1 MHVQMYMYIQD
12 VHVHAYKMYMYI
24 YMYMYI
30 VHVSSSVHVHV
41 CIYSRRQ
48 KNVSIFFRRTV
59 KVRSVPFPF
68 YGAFYGKRTV
78 KVR

>member
-1 MHVQMYMYIQD
+1 MLFQGEGGGGL
-12 VHVHAYKMYMYI
+12 K
-24 YMYMYI
+24 
-30 VHVSSSVHVHV
+30 SSSNKGKTQKKVKRNL
-41 CIYSRRQ
+41 CTYMYSRRQ